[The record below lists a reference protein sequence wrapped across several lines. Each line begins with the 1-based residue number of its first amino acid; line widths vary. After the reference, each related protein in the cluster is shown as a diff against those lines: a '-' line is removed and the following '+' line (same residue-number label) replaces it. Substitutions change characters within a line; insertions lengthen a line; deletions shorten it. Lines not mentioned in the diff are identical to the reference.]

1 MLDSHA
7 PDLLELDEPP
17 TAQHLLLYIED
28 SHANIQLVEQL
39 VARRPDLKLMTAKT
53 GYTGIELAR
62 QYFPDVIIMDINLP
76 DISGLQAL
84 DILQKDTETAHIPV
98 LALSSDA
105 FPGSIHA
112 GLKAGFYRYLTK
124 PYRIDVFL
132 QQLDETLALA
142 LKSRQQA

>member
-1 MLDSHA
+1 MLTSHA
-7 PDLLELDEPP
+7 PDLPDPDQHVD
-17 TAQHLLLYIED
+17 AQHLLLYIED
-28 SHANIQLVEQL
+28 SLANIQLVEQL
-39 VARRPDLKLMTAKT
+39 VSRRPDLKLLTAKT
-53 GYTGIELAR
+53 GYTGIEMAR

-84 DILQKDTETAHIPV
+84 EILQKDTETAHIPV

-105 FPGSIHA
+105 FPGSIKA

-132 QQLDETLALA
+132 EQLDETLALA
-142 LKSRQQA
+142 ARSRPQR

>member
-1 MLDSHA
+1 MFDIQA
-7 PDLLELDEPP
+7 TEFPDAAAP
-17 TAQHLLLYIED
+17 TAAPRLLLYIED
-28 SHANIQLVEQL
+28 SAANVQLVEQL
-39 VARRPDLKLMTAKT
+39 VARRPDLALLTAKT

-84 DILQKDTETAHIPV
+84 DILQKDAETAHIPV

-105 FPGSIHA
+105 FPGSIQA

-142 LKSRQQA
+142 ARSRPQA

>member
-1 MLDSHA
+1 MLESHA
-7 PDLLELDEPP
+7 PDLLDAIAPSAE
-17 TAQHLLLYIED
+17 QHLLLYIED
-28 SHANIQLVEQL
+28 SIANIQLVEQL
-39 VARRPDLKLMTAKT
+39 VARRPDLKLLTAKT

-62 QYFPDVIIMDINLP
+62 EYFPDVISMDINLP

-84 DILQKDTETAHIPV
+84 EILKSDVETTHIPV

-105 FPGSIHA
+105 FPGSIKA
-112 GLKAGFYRYLTK
+112 GLEAGFYRYLTK

-142 LKSRQQA
+142 ALSRKKD